1 MNKFN
6 KAYVITGTIG
16 SGKSSFCNIL
26 KELGYDVIDADKI
39 GHLILDESTKDISEI
54 FSKEFIKDDKVDR
67 TKLGE
72 LVFNNKNELEKLEN
86 FIHPKIMDRVY
97 LECKKNELKNKP
109 YFVEISV
116 FFEKCGD
123 KRFKNVVVVY
133 APDEILFDRISKRN
147 NLTKEQIQA
156 RLDKQIDMK
165 TKRKMA
171 DYVIDNSKDFDNLKE
186 QAKMFLNQINKDM
199 Q

>member
-39 GHLILDESTKDISEI
+39 GHLILDESTKDISQI
-54 FSKEFIKDDKVDR
+54 FGEEFIKDDKVDR

-97 LECKKNELKNKP
+97 LECEKNELKNKP

-116 FFEKCGD
+116 FFEKCGN

-147 NLTKEQIQA
+147 NLTKDQIQA
-156 RLDKQIDMK
+156 RLDKQIDMQ
-165 TKRKMA
+165 TKRKIA
-171 DYVIDNSKDFDNLKE
+171 DFVIDNSTNFNNLKE
-186 QAKMFLNQINKDM
+186 QAKLFLNHINKDIK
-199 Q
+199 